1 MAEPFSATAPL
12 KSVRGTVGKPGVTFN
27 GDEDTGLYSS
37 GSNQLAVS
45 VGGSDSAKFTST
57 GLEVKGDVNLDDGVA
72 GFVTTLQTVTPTANR
87 TISFPNATGTV
98 GLVAGSTTEAALQSL
113 QGGYYG
119 ALLFADGIGGLAVD
133 NGIGYDVAN
142 SILSVRGG
150 FASDGTAS
158 FFAELTV
165 PVLKGTTDFTG
176 RLRSFFNNT
185 ANGSAGLFGGT
196 WFTGGTSTTT
206 KPAFLLEPAGTVSTS
221 WSTSGT
227 GLGVN
232 AASGFTGN
240 LLDLQVN
247 GASKFSVGSGQSVG
261 LLEGRLAISS
271 SGTFTT
277 FLFNSFFSQEAI
289 LQSYGTY
296 FADVSGT
303 RYGGF
308 TTQILSSNRLSL
320 ASATELSWSS
330 GSDSRAGADLRFAR
344 DAANTLAQR
353 NGTNAQ
359 TSRVYNTFT
368 SATNFERG
376 KSGWERSTEDAVVTG
391 SIATTVLTVT
401 AVTRGTLAVG
411 QIITDTN
418 ILPGTRITALG
429 TGTGGTGTYTVSQS
443 QTVAST
449 TITGGAPAFRVGTEK
464 GSGGGTARA
473 MELQTDGVTRLTV
486 GAAGGLTVSDAND
499 IALGTTTGTKI
510 GTATTQ
516 KLGFYNAT
524 PVVQPT
530 AVADITTVA
539 TVGTL
544 PTPNGSVTIADATT
558 PTVTE
563 LLEYCVELESKLEAA
578 LAHLRTLGL
587 IAT

>member
-57 GLEVKGDVNLDDGVA
+57 GLEVKGNVNLDDGVA

-232 AASGFTGN
+232 APSGFAGN

-247 GASKFSVGSGQSVG
+247 GTSRINVLNNGAIPLTAIWPAATIYQATFSTVGWALSAGNWYFKAAAGTANADNLLG
-261 LLEGRLAISS
+261 LH
-271 SGTFTT
+271 
-277 FLFNSFFSQEAI
+277 SQHGAQVYNA
-289 LQSYGTY
+289 LG
-296 FADVSGT
+296 F
-303 RYGGF
+303 GG
-308 TTQILSSNRLSL
+308 
-320 ASATELSWSS
+320 SA
-330 GSDSRAGADLRFAR
+330 GSTSEVFVRS
-344 DAANTLAQR
+344 DAANTFAQR
-353 NGTNAQ
+353 NATNAQ
-359 TSRVYNTFT
+359 TFRVYNTFT
-368 SATNFERG
+368 STTNFERA
-376 KSGWERSTEDAVVTG
+376 KIEWAS
-391 SIATTVLTVT
+391 
-401 AVTRGTLAVG
+401 
-411 QIITDTN
+411 N
-418 ILPGTRITALG
+418 ILRI
-429 TGTGGTGTYTVSQS
+429 
-443 QTVAST
+443 
-449 TITGGAPAFRVGTEK
+449 GTEK
-464 GSGGGTARA
+464 GSAGGTARD
-473 MELQTDGVTRLTV
+473 MELQTDSITRLALDTTGSV
-486 GAAGGLTVSDAND
+486 RVVTGLTV
-499 IALGTTTGTKI
+499 
-510 GTATTQ
+510 AT
-516 KLGFYNAT
+516 LPST
-524 PVVQPT
+524 PVVGMVARVTDASSP
-530 AVADITTVA
+530 AVGSTVA
-539 TVGTL
+539 G
-544 PTPNGSVTIADATT
+544 GGAA
-558 PTVTE
+558 
-563 LLEYCVELESKLEAA
+563 AA
-578 LAHLRTLGL
+578 LVWYNGANWTVLGV
-587 IAT
+587 